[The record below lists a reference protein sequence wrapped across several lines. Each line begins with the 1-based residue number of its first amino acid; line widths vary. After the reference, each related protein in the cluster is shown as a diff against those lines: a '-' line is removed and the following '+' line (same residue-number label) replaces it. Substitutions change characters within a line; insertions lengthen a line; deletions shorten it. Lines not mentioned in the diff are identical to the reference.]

1 MPVED
6 RLKAFAIK
14 TLTPIHLRR
23 PAGVIYRSLQRR
35 FRSAARAVRAVDRR
49 IVNRY
54 FAEAREPKLHI
65 GCGSHLLD
73 DWLNSDKTPR
83 SANVMY
89 LDAARPFP
97 FPDATFAYVYGEHV
111 IGDLS
116 FQQADVM
123 LRECF
128 RTLAP
133 GGKIRIVT
141 PDLAFL
147 IGLYEERQPS
157 DIQRRYMEW
166 FSAQTKSPRSGGG
179 FLVNYYAKAWGLE
192 FVYDEPILRETM
204 QTAGFSRIGRRGLNE
219 SDDAALRNLENEDR
233 LPDGFLRMESLI
245 LEGTKIA

>member
-1 MPVED
+1 MEG

-14 TLTPIHLRR
+14 ALTPIHLRR

-54 FAEAREPKLHI
+54 FAEARAPKLHI
-65 GCGSHLLD
+65 GCGDHLLA
-73 DWLNSDKTPR
+73 DWLNSDKAPR

-89 LDAARPFP
+89 LDATRRFP

-116 FQQADVM
+116 FQQAGVM

-133 GGKIRIVT
+133 GGKIRIAT

-147 IGLYEERQPS
+147 IGLYEERQTS

-192 FVYDEPILRETM
+192 FVYDEPILREAM
-204 QTAGFSRIGRRGLNE
+204 ATAGFMCIAKRGLNE
-219 SDDAALRNLENEDR
+219 SDDAALRNLENEER

>member
-1 MPVED
+1 MED
-6 RLKAFAIK
+6 RLKALVK
-14 TLTPIHLRR
+14 TGLARVRLRR

-35 FRSAARAVRAVDRR
+35 FRSAARAVRGVDRR

-65 GCGSHLLD
+65 GCGDHLLAA
-73 DWLNSDKTPR
+73 WLNSDKTPR
-83 SANVMY
+83 SADVMY
-89 LDAARPFP
+89 LDAARPLP
-97 FPDATFAYVYGEHV
+97 FPDATFVYVYGEHM

-116 FQQADVM
+116 FRQAGVM

-192 FVYDEPILRETM
+192 FVYDEPILREAM
-204 QTAGFSRIGRRGLNE
+204 QTAGFSRIVRRGLNE
-219 SDDAALRNLENEDR
+219 SDDAALRNLENEER

>member
-1 MPVED
+1 M
-6 RLKAFAIK
+6 
-14 TLTPIHLRR
+14 RR
-23 PAGVIYRSLQRR
+23 PAGVIHRSLQRSL
-35 FRSAARAVRAVDRR
+35 RSSARAVKGVDRH

-73 DWLNSDKTPR
+73 GWLNSDKAPH

-89 LDAARPFP
+89 LDAARRFP
-97 FPDATFAYVYGEHV
+97 FPDAAFAYVYGEHV

-116 FQQADVM
+116 FQQTAVM

-133 GGKIRIVT
+133 DGKIRIAT

-147 IGLYEERQPS
+147 IGLYQEQRPS

-166 FSAQTKSPRSGGG
+166 FSAQTKSPRIGGG

-192 FVYDEPILRETM
+192 FVYDEPTLHEALE
-204 QTAGFSRIGRRGLNE
+204 TAGFSHIIRRELNE
-219 SDDAALRNLENEDR
+219 SDDAALRNLENEGR
-233 LPDGFLRMESLI
+233 MPDGFLRMESLI
-245 LEGTKIA
+245 LEGTKLRRSLSIS